1 MLGVA
6 GKSHAKKAEEF
17 KQRALEHYVL
27 VSGKGSLD

>member
-17 KQRALEHYVL
+17 KQSFRALCVGL
-27 VSGKGSLD
+27 WQGIT